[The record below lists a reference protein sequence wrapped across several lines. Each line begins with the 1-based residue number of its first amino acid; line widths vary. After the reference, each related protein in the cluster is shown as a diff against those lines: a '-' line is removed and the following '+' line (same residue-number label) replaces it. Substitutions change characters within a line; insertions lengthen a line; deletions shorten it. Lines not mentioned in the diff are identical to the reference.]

1 MARRAKSK
9 AAVLRIAPESDYA
22 FPDHFDE
29 DARDLFRGLA
39 GEVKALRQVVTRS
52 DLAAVANIVEI
63 DQDQRQLRAMAREAL
78 AAKERVEYSRLV
90 NAATRQS
97 RAFSAGLSSLG
108 LTSYDRNKSARVDAA
123 AKQANSRP
131 SIWGDRLTRKMKPQ
145 TT

>member
-9 AAVLRIAPESDYA
+9 AAVLKLAPESDFD
-22 FPDHFDE
+22 FPDHFD
-29 DARDLFRGLA
+29 DQAKDLFRGLA

-52 DLAAVANIVEI
+52 DLAAIGNLAEV
-63 DQDQRQLRAMAREAL
+63 DQEMRALREMAREAL

-131 SIWGDRLTRKMKPQ
+131 SIWGDRLHKKLRRD
-145 TT
+145 